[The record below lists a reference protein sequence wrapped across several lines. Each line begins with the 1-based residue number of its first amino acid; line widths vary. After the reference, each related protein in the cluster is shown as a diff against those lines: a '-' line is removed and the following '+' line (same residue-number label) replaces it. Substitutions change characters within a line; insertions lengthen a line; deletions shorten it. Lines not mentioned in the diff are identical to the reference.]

1 MKWCNP
7 EKWTDDKDYRIDE
20 IREFAS
26 HFHIPLSRIAYDKTK
41 IRLKWRNF
49 HCHVSL
55 NLPGKEAHVL
65 WKNILSYKQKEFPNI
80 CLLAEL
86 MYCLSTSNSAIK
98 RGFSILTMM
107 LSDRRLKTSHDLTN
121 FRIALKI
128 NNRNW
133 NDLRDLQKR
142 SEILWWALEICLS
155 KSRRKEKLMNLVLI
169 IQWKCNHLRVKTAN
183 LIHLIMILTICLV
196 KKILTMNSLMKMNL
210 CKIIF
215 HVKFSIKNIFINKQK
230 LILMFFFLFLF
241 LSRFLWSRNNVSCF

>member
-7 EKWTDDKDYRIDE
+7 KKWTDDKDYRIDE

-86 MYCLSTSNSAIK
+86 MYCLSASNSAMK

-107 LSDRRLKTSHDLTN
+107 LSDRRLKTLHDLTN

-142 SEILWWALEICLS
+142 SEIL
-155 KSRRKEKLMNLVLI
+155 
-169 IQWKCNHLRVKTAN
+169 
-183 LIHLIMILTICLV
+183 
-196 KKILTMNSLMKMNL
+196 
-210 CKIIF
+210 
-215 HVKFSIKNIFINKQK
+215 
-230 LILMFFFLFLF
+230 
-241 LSRFLWSRNNVSCF
+241 

>member
-86 MYCLSTSNSAIK
+86 MYCLSASNSAIK

-142 SEILWWALEICLS
+142 SEIL
-155 KSRRKEKLMNLVLI
+155 
-169 IQWKCNHLRVKTAN
+169 
-183 LIHLIMILTICLV
+183 
-196 KKILTMNSLMKMNL
+196 
-210 CKIIF
+210 
-215 HVKFSIKNIFINKQK
+215 
-230 LILMFFFLFLF
+230 
-241 LSRFLWSRNNVSCF
+241 

>member
-1 MKWCNP
+1 MDWWQRLQN
-7 EKWTDDKDYRIDE
+7 WQDKRIC
-20 IREFAS
+20 FS
-26 HFHIPLSRIAYDKTK
+26 FPHPTSRITYDETK

-55 NLPGKEAHVL
+55 NLPGKEAHLL
-65 WKNILSYKQKEFPNI
+65 WKNIQSYKRKEFPNI

-86 MYCLSTSNSAIK
+86 MYCLSASNSAIE

-121 FRIALKI
+121 FCIALKI
-128 NNRNW
+128 NDRNW
-133 NDLRDLQKR
+133 NDLNVLEEK
-142 SEILWWALEICLS
+142 ILWWALEIYLS

-183 LIHLIMILTICLV
+183 LIHLIMVLTICLV
-196 KKILTMNSLMKMNL
+196 KKILTMNRLMKMNL

-230 LILMFFFLFLF
+230 LILMFFLLFLF
-241 LSRFLWSRNNVSCF
+241 FSPFLWSRNNVSCF